1 MKILYYHCFAGI
13 SGDMNLAAMVDLGV
27 PIDYLKKELQKLPVK
42 DYTILASHDERMGIS
57 GTKIEV
63 NLKKTKPSLLHQ
75 SNHQHNEHRSYADIK
90 KLILHSALDEKVKT
104 TSLQIFDKIAVA
116 EAKIHNKPVDTI
128 HFHEVGA
135 TDSIVDV
142 VGAAICYHFIAPDK
156 VLCST
161 IELGGGMVNCAHGI
175 FPVPAPATAEI
186 LAEKPVRLGT
196 VDVETTTP
204 TGAAILAS
212 LVDEYTDKLEFRLS
226 KTAYGI
232 GHRKMKIPN
241 VLRVH
246 LAEGVEN
253 DDLQLASATIIETNI
268 DDMPAEHFEYLIDLL
283 MAAGAQ
289 DVYLT
294 PVIMKKSRP
303 ATKISVLCAESEQE
317 ELGRI
322 LLTESSSLGIRSY
335 KVKKS
340 MLRRQVVQVN
350 TIYGIIDVKLGWL
363 GNKLLKTK
371 PEFDQCRKAAQQ
383 YNISLSAVLSEVQ
396 KKIQNIE
403 L

>member
-1 MKILYYHCFAGI
+1 MRILYYHCFAGI
-13 SGDMNLAAMVDLGV
+13 SGDMNLAAMMDLGV
-27 PIDYLKKELQKLPVK
+27 PLEYLITELKKIKL
-42 DYTILASHDERMGIS
+42 DGYTILTSQDERMGIS
-57 GTKIEV
+57 GTKVVV
-63 NLKKTKPSLLHQ
+63 NLTPKKSPTILSQ
-75 SNHQHNEHRSYADIK
+75 QHHEHRNYADIK
-90 KLILHSALDEKVKT
+90 KLISESELDGKVKQ
-104 TSLQIFDKIAVA
+104 TSLQIFEKIAVA
-116 EAKIHNKPVDTI
+116 EAKIHNKPVDII

-135 TDSIVDV
+135 IDSIIDV

-161 IELGGGMVNCAHGI
+161 IELGGGMVNCAHGT

-196 VDVETTTP
+196 VQVETTTP

-212 LVDEYTDKLEFRLS
+212 LVDKYTDQIEFRLS

-246 LAEGVEN
+246 LAESTEN
-253 DDLQLASATIIETNI
+253 DDLQMASAIIIETNI

-303 ATKISVLCAESEQE
+303 ATKISVLCAAGEQE

-335 KVKKS
+335 RVEKS
-340 MLRRQVVQVN
+340 MLRRQVVRVS
-350 TIYGIIDVKLGWL
+350 TIYGNIDVKLGWM

-371 PEFDQCRKAAQQ
+371 PEFDQCRAAAQQ
-383 YNISLSAVLSEVQ
+383 HKVPLSLVIKEVQ
-396 KKIQNIE
+396 KEIQKIE